1 MRVVLEG
8 MAGKVSAYLGLAA
21 IGAIALVACNS
32 AIPGPGGGGRWF
44 LDVENLSPITVVVTP
59 WDGGPKTTLACQ
71 QSIELT
77 DGFEGTPPL
86 PWDVVVVRKT
96 DGKVILDQLAGAHGS
111 PSQEGR
117 VETDEGGDPIAFMR
131 DAGGSGPADATS
143 CSSP

>member
-1 MRVVLEG
+1 
-8 MAGKVSAYLGLAA
+8 
-21 IGAIALVACNS
+21 
-32 AIPGPGGGGRWF
+32 
-44 LDVENLSPITVVVTP
+44 VTP